1 MNNQPPAF
9 QPTTP
14 NGYLRGDITRGRSR
28 TAVPREIHKK
38 QGKRRPYTRPCFV
51 EKRLHNNFREPKI
64 NDCSG
69 DNHIPPKRQE
79 NPATNH
85 DQQRVLWVH
94 RSKVVDLLRPRV
106 LKQRILKSLN
116 HHVLCYQTKPDKR
129 PHKNKCG
136 DGDSSERN

>member
-69 DNHIPPKRQE
+69 DNLIPPKRHE

-85 DQQRVLWVH
+85 DQQHVLWVH
-94 RSKVVDLLRPRV
+94 RAKVVNLLRPRV
-106 LKQRILKSLN
+106 LTQRIQNSLN
-116 HHVLCYQTKPDKR
+116 HHFLCLPTNPHTR
-129 PHKNKCG
+129 PRTTNC
-136 DGDSSERN
+136 SE